1 MAVEAT
7 DRERPSYF
15 TPAQWKKNLEYN
27 YGMDADTYAYL
38 LEKQGDTTQAFKY
51 ETIAV
56 HAMGDDVETSMLSRY
71 YQMMAKEEKPS
82 KVFSLVETS
91 ISNGKSDSTMETL
104 YKRLYKG
111 PGSADD
117 ALTALNTKAK
127 SNKEA
132 EMVRSI
138 LHDPASHFTLT
149 DLQGDKVSLD
159 SLKGKTVVLDFWAT
173 WCGPC
178 KVEMPWFEEFR
189 KQYASQGFEILG
201 LADDVDAGKD
211 AIGKVA
217 KKAGVSYPI
226 LLTDGKVQTAY
237 GGLDVLPMSFYV
249 DRNGVVVEETAGLGS
264 KDEIEAHIKKTIAS
278 GAPAAGPKTS
288 VASTGGQ

>member
-1 MAVEAT
+1 MSAVKRSALVLGVMVLGISMLLWAGWHNL
-7 DRERPSYF
+7 RERRLAMQRAQKSRVVLVPEKAEGTAAAASGGTGDVAPVEGYHLRGK
-15 TPAQWKKNLEYN
+15 PAPAFALTNLE
-27 YGMDADTYAYL
+27 
-38 LEKQGDTTQAFKY
+38 
-51 ETIAV
+51 
-56 HAMGDDVETSMLSRY
+56 
-71 YQMMAKEEKPS
+71 
-82 KVFSLVETS
+82 
-91 ISNGKSDSTMETL
+91 GK
-104 YKRLYKG
+104 
-111 PGSADD
+111 
-117 ALTALNTKAK
+117 
-127 SNKEA
+127 
-132 EMVRSI
+132 
-138 LHDPASHFTLT
+138 
-149 DLQGDKVSLD
+149 KVSLAD
-159 SLKGKTVVLDFWAT
+159 YKGRPVLVNFWAT

-189 KQYASQGFEILG
+189 KQYAAQGFEILG

-264 KDEIEAHIKKTIAS
+264 KDEIEAHIRKTIAS
-278 GAPAAGPKTS
+278 GAPATGPKTS